1 MEDSVRYLLD
11 LAIILFSAKLFSIT
25 GKKIGIPEVVG
36 EILAGL
42 LLGGA
47 VLGIVKE
54 SDFLAKLAEIGVIML
69 MFEAGLGT
77 NLKELKQSGLKATLI
92 ACMGVLVPII
102 LGALLFMCFYGFDAP
117 GSERFNRGLFI
128 GTIMSATSVSI
139 TVAALKELGKLND
152 RVGTTIVSAAIIDD
166 VIGIIVLTVVIGLA
180 GNDGSV
186 NVGSVLLKV
195 FLFFA
200 IAIGTGFLVFKGMS
214 WLDHKFT
221 HQRRIPIISL
231 CYCFLL
237 AYLAETFFNIADITG
252 AYVAGVVLC
261 NLADRDY
268 IERRIDISSYMIF
281 APIFFAGIGLKTT
294 FGAMNTT
301 LILFSVCFVLVALLG
316 KVIGCG
322 LCARTLGFDGK
333 DSLRIGVGMMTRGE
347 VALITAQKGLA
358 VGLLTAEFFTPVIL
372 LILVS
377 SVITPILLKKLYRG
391 SDEA

>member
-1 MEDSVRYLLD
+1 
-11 LAIILFSAKLFSIT
+11 
-25 GKKIGIPEVVG
+25 
-36 EILAGL
+36 
-42 LLGGA
+42 
-47 VLGIVKE
+47 
-54 SDFLAKLAEIGVIML
+54 
-69 MFEAGLGT
+69 
-77 NLKELKQSGLKATLI
+77 
-92 ACMGVLVPII
+92 
-102 LGALLFMCFYGFDAP
+102 
-117 GSERFNRGLFI
+117 
-128 GTIMSATSVSI
+128 
-139 TVAALKELGKLND
+139 
-152 RVGTTIVSAAIIDD
+152 
-166 VIGIIVLTVVIGLA
+166 
-180 GNDGSV
+180 
-186 NVGSVLLKV
+186 
-195 FLFFA
+195 
-200 IAIGTGFLVFKGMS
+200 
-214 WLDHKFT
+214 
-221 HQRRIPIISL
+221 
-231 CYCFLL
+231 

-322 LCARTLGFDGK
+322 LCARTLGFEGK